1 MVTVQV
7 DPDPFTDALDEAISE
22 GAEALFL
29 AQRADGVF
37 DYSADN
43 LTSTLG
49 TVGALSA
56 LHYADPDGSA
66 DLIAA
71 GAGWLRR
78 TQNADGGWAMVPGLS
93 SEAGPTAVG
102 SAVLHLVDPVG
113 SASSVE
119 AGQRWMA
126 DFGGLEAIP
135 HPEVVSWCRQYYGF
149 VGWLAG
155 EDMRRFPLEV
165 ALWPGLSRRLFDLRV
180 PMVFALGLAQA
191 RHKPLT
197 RVQRVLARLG
207 EPNALKAIRQV
218 YEHEGSTGAWCEN
231 AWVTGLVCT
240 GLARAGVAPDMVEAA
255 VGWFHRT
262 MDPDGWWQTGPL
274 DAAWTMYAVRGLAE
288 AGYAQDPR
296 LTASV
301 ELFVRLQQHR
311 PFRAFGCP
319 PGYWGWAGTEGWPS
333 TLETGEILSVLSRL
347 PGEQQVAAIGRGV
360 DWLTRLQDTRGSWG
374 LCVRNT
380 QVANSG
386 PCPMTTVQA
395 VDALLDA
402 GIPAD
407 DSRVRRALRWLA
419 KVQLPDG
426 AFESVWYRPHTM
438 ATAAVLETFSRA
450 GRADDETARRAR
462 TWLERARW
470 SDGSWGDGTV
480 APATVEE
487 TGWAIS
493 GLLAAG
499 VEPASMRPGV
509 DWLLQQRTPGGG
521 WPSENVNEY
530 VRYVSRYTN
539 PALAQGLA
547 LRALGR
553 YRDVVRKPR
562 AAPAD
567 DRPAGDVHRRR

>member
-1 MVTVQV
+1 MASAHV
-7 DPDPFTDALDEAISE
+7 DPSPHADALSLAISE
-22 GAEALFL
+22 GAEALFR
-29 AQRADGVF
+29 AQRPDGVF
-37 DYSADN
+37 DYSEDN

-56 LHYADPDGSA
+56 LHFADPAGSA

-71 GAGWLRR
+71 GVGWLRR
-78 TQNADGGWAMVPGLS
+78 TQNDDGGWAMVPGLS
-93 SEAGPTAVG
+93 SEAGPTAVT
-102 SAVLHLVDPVG
+102 SAVLHLVDPDG
-113 SASSVE
+113 SAVVVL
-119 AGQRWMA
+119 AGRRWMD

-149 VGWLAG
+149 VGWLAP
-155 EDMRRFPLEV
+155 EEMRRFPLEL
-165 ALWPGLSRRLFDLRV
+165 ALFPGLYRRLFDLRV
-180 PMVFALGLAQA
+180 PMASALGLAQA

-240 GLARAGVAPDMVEAA
+240 GLARAGLAPDMVDAA
-255 VGWFHRT
+255 VGWFRRT

-274 DAAWTMYAVRGLAE
+274 DAAWTMYAARGLAE
-288 AGYAQDPR
+288 AGYADDPR

-301 ELFVRLQQHR
+301 ALFVRLQQHR
-311 PFRAFGCP
+311 PFLAFGCP

-347 PGEQQVAAIGRGV
+347 PGDEQAEAVRRGV
-360 DWLTRLQDTRGSWG
+360 DWLTRVQDGRGSWG

-380 QVANSG
+380 RVANSG

-402 GIPAD
+402 GVPAD
-407 DSRVRRALRWLA
+407 DGRVRRALRWLA
-419 KVQLPDG
+419 EAQLPDG
-426 AFESVWYRPHTM
+426 AFESVWYRHHTM
-438 ATAAVLETFSRA
+438 ATAAVLETLSRVGLA
-450 GRADDETARRAR
+450 GEEPARRAAA
-462 TWLERARW
+462 WLERTRL
-470 SDGSWGDGTV
+470 SDGSWGDGSG
-480 APATVEE
+480 APGTVEE

-493 GLLAAG
+493 ALLASGADPAG
-499 VEPASMRPGV
+499 LRSGV
-509 DWLLQQRTPGGG
+509 DRLLARRSPGGG
-521 WPSENVNEY
+521 WPAENVNEY
-530 VRYVSRYTN
+530 VRFVSRYAN

-553 YRDVVRKPR
+553 YRNAVR
-562 AAPAD
+562 
-567 DRPAGDVHRRR
+567 

>member
-1 MVTVQV
+1 MTTVQA
-7 DPDPFTDALDEAISE
+7 DPDPFTDALDEAICE
-22 GAEALFL
+22 GAEALFV

-37 DYSADN
+37 DYSEDN

-56 LHYADPDGSA
+56 LHYADRDGSA

-78 TQNADGGWAMVPGLS
+78 TQNADGGWAMVPGLA
-93 SEAGPTAVG
+93 SEAGPTAVS
-102 SAVLHLVDPVG
+102 SAVLHLVDPEG
-113 SASSVE
+113 SSASVQ

-126 DFGGLEAIP
+126 DFGGLDAIP
-135 HPEVVSWCRQYYGF
+135 HPEVVAWCRQYYGF
-149 VGWLAG
+149 VGWLAP
-155 EDMRRFPLEV
+155 EEMRRFPLEV
-165 ALWPGLSRRLFDLRV
+165 ALWPGLYRRLFDLRI
-180 PMVFALGLAQA
+180 PMAFALGLAQA

-197 RVQRVLARLG
+197 RFQRVLAGLG

-240 GLARAGVAPDMVEAA
+240 GLARAGLAPDMVEAA
-255 VGWFHRT
+255 VGWFRRT
-262 MDPDGWWQTGPL
+262 MHPEGWWQTGPL
-274 DAAWTMYAVRGLAE
+274 DAAWTMYAARGLAE
-288 AGYAQDPR
+288 AGYADDPR
-296 LTASV
+296 LASSV
-301 ELFVRLQQHR
+301 GLFVRLQQHR
-311 PFRAFGCP
+311 PFLAFGCP

-333 TLETGEILSVLSRL
+333 TLETGEILSVLCRL
-347 PGEQQVAAIGRGV
+347 PGEEQTSAVERGV
-360 DWLTRLQDTRGSWG
+360 DWLTRVQDTRGSWG

-380 QVANSG
+380 KVANSG

-402 GIPAD
+402 GVPAD
-407 DSRVRRALRWLA
+407 DRRVRRALRWLA
-419 KVQLPDG
+419 KAQLPDG
-426 AFESVWYRPHTM
+426 AFESVWYRHHTM

-450 GRADDETARRAR
+450 GLADSEPARRAR
-462 TWLERARW
+462 AWLERARL
-470 SDGSWGDGTV
+470 SDGSWGDGHD

-499 VEPASMRPGV
+499 VDPAHVRPGV
-509 DWLLQQRTPGGG
+509 AWLLERRAPGGG
-521 WPSENVNEY
+521 WPPENVNEY
-530 VRYVSRYTN
+530 VRYVSRYSN
-539 PALAQGLA
+539 PALTQGLA

-553 YRDVVRKPR
+553 YRDAVR
-562 AAPAD
+562 
-567 DRPAGDVHRRR
+567 